1 MTTTNK
7 SWFEVDRS
15 GLKQL
20 LTGRDKAFII
30 FELIANAW
38 DENISKVSVTLSR
51 PERGRSELVVIDDS
65 PDGFRDLS
73 HAYTMYAPSEK
84 KQAPQRRGR
93 FNQGEKSVLA
103 LCDEASITSTTGQI
117 LFTAAG
123 RRRTK
128 KTLPAGTEFRATLS
142 LTVAEWEAI
151 GQRVHTLLPAAP
163 TFYNGVQVPKRR
175 SLASFKVTLPT
186 VLADEDGN
194 LRSTKRSTDV
204 WVLRPLDGET
214 PMLYELGIPV
224 VETGDSWHVDV
235 GQKVPLNQDRDN
247 VVPAFLSAVRVA
259 VLNHMS
265 NQIDSK
271 LAAEP
276 WVRAAASD
284 PRVDPEAF
292 KAIIRARFGEQSVSY
307 DPSDIG
313 SNREAA
319 SQAYTVVTGGSLSSG
334 EWENVRRT
342 GALTPA
348 GQKFP
353 TNHGAKK
360 PDKRY
365 SHDEW
370 TPHMRSYAQFVEA
383 VSPDLVGYKVTVEYI
398 EDPKM
403 ICGQFCGQY
412 FIANLAQHD
421 VSNWQANVELMLHEL
436 SHTVVKSND
445 HLHRDFYTTVGRLG
459 AKLALFLA
467 LGRGVKAVGLLSRA

>member
-7 SWFEVDRS
+7 SWFEVDRN

-20 LTGRDKAFII
+20 LAARDKAFIV

-38 DENISKVSVTLSR
+38 DENITKVSVTLSR

-73 HAYTMYAPSEK
+73 HAYTMFAPSLK
-84 KQAPQRRGR
+84 KTAPQRRGR

-103 LCDEASITSTTGQI
+103 LCDEASITSTTGQV
-117 LFTAAG
+117 LFTADG
-123 RRRTK
+123 RRRSK
-128 KTLPAGTEFRATLS
+128 KTIPVGTEFRATLR
-142 LTVAEWEAI
+142 LTVGEWEAI
-151 GQRVHTLLPAAP
+151 GERIQTLLPDVP
-163 TFYNGVQVPKRR
+163 TFYNGLQIPTRT
-175 SLASFKVTLPT
+175 SLASFKTTLPT

-194 LRSTKRSTDV
+194 LRSTKRNTDV
-204 WVLRPLDGET
+204 RVFKPLDGEA

-224 VETGDSWHVDV
+224 VETGDSWHIDIA
-235 GQKVPLNQDRDN
+235 QKIPLNQERDN
-247 VVPAFLSAVRVA
+247 VTPAFLSAIRVA

-265 NQIDSK
+265 SQLDSE

-276 WVRAAASD
+276 WVRAAAGD
-284 PRVDPEAF
+284 PRVDPEVF
-292 KAIIRARFGEQSVSY
+292 KTVISARFGDKSVIY

-319 SQAYTVVTGGSLSSG
+319 SHAYTVVTGGSLSAG

-353 TNHGAKK
+353 TNHGTKE

-365 SHDEW
+365 TRDEW
-370 TPHMRSYAQFVEA
+370 TPTMQAYARFVEA
-383 VSPDLVGYKVTVEYI
+383 MSSELVGYEVTVEYI
-398 EDPKM
+398 EDRQM
-403 ICGQFCGQY
+403 VCGQFFDTY
-412 FIANLAQHD
+412 FNVNLAKHD
-421 VSNWQANVELMLHEL
+421 VSNWQRNLELMLHEL
-436 SHTVVKSND
+436 AHTVVRSND
-445 HLHRDFYTTVGRLG
+445 HLHRDFYSTVGRLG
-459 AKLALFLA
+459 AKLVLLFA
-467 LGRGVKAVGLLSRA
+467 EGRGEAAAEWLRAA